1 MVKKFP
7 THVAIIMDG
16 NSRWAKMN
24 NLPKK
29 RGYKKGIKTL
39 ENLIDICIKIKIKIL
54 TVYALSTE
62 NIYRKD
68 INILYTL
75 ISDFIKNS
83 KKDHHKFDN
92 IDFRLIGDRNNI
104 NKDILSF
111 FEKIENNKYKFDLRG
126 FINKEISDFNVNNI
140 ENIDIDTYSEKDF
153 FYSYRRSQINR
164 EKDYGRCISVII
176 MT

>member
-1 MVKKFP
+1 
-7 THVAIIMDG
+7 
-16 NSRWAKMN
+16 MN

-29 RGYKKGIKTL
+29 QGYKKGIQTL

-111 FEKIENNKYKFDLRG
+111 FEKIEKNKKSKKKIILNFAYNYGSWKELEYCISNIINKYDENRFSNSD
-126 FINKEISDFNVNNI
+126 INSCAFAILAALITLSLFTSSIPKAILLYTVSLKI
-140 ENIDIDTYSEKDF
+140 TGS
-153 FYSYRRSQINR
+153 
-164 EKDYGRCISVII
+164 
-176 MT
+176 